1 MVSRRIVTKTRKLP
15 VKTFPLVRRIANSRG
30 GEKKYFRTAQE
41 RNTNDE
47 VNRNPKPKILPCDV
61 PDGGGTIDAS
71 AVGEGIHTPE
81 CQDLAQLVWKYFE
94 KEIRETMIEVQEA
107 IQAEHSS
114 STGQISQRKQKR
126 K

>member
-1 MVSRRIVTKTRKLP
+1 
-15 VKTFPLVRRIANSRG
+15 VKRNI
-30 GEKKYFRTAQE
+30 FRPRQE

-47 VNRNPKPKILPCDV
+47 VNRNPKSKIIPCDV
-61 PDGGGTIDAS
+61 PDGGGTIGAS

-94 KEIRETMIEVQEA
+94 KEIRETMVEVQEA
-107 IQAEHSS
+107 IQADQSN
-114 STGQISQRKQKR
+114 STCQVSQRKQKR

>member
-1 MVSRRIVTKTRKLP
+1 
-15 VKTFPLVRRIANSRG
+15 VKRNIIRPR
-30 GEKKYFRTAQE
+30 QE
-41 RNTNDE
+41 RNTNDA
-47 VNRNPKPKILPCDV
+47 VNRNSKPKIIPCDV
-61 PDGGGTIDAS
+61 PDGGGTIDAR

-81 CQDLAQLVWKYFE
+81 CQDLAQVVWKYFE
-94 KEIRETMIEVQEA
+94 KEIRETMVEVQEA